1 MSHARPGE
9 NAQISAA
16 RAVRAFYEGIPYP
29 APLASLDDR
38 DLYRDPDR
46 RRALFHRIW
55 PRDRPGSRLEIL
67 VAGCGTSQAAQYA
80 LREPDSHVTAID
92 ISHTSLR
99 HTRSLQQQHDLANLE
114 LHRLPIENIAE
125 LGRSFDLIVCTGVLH
140 HLPDP
145 DLGLRALRA
154 VLRQKGAMHVMVYA
168 AYGRAGIYMMQ
179 QYSRLLGI
187 SASTHELRD
196 LSTTLG
202 TLPADHPISALLHK
216 VKDFRRPESMAD
228 ALLHPLDR
236 AYTVPQLYGW
246 LERCGMTFGRWI
258 EQAPYLPDCGAIAGT
273 PHAARL
279 SALPAPAQYAAAEL
293 FRGTMTRHRFI
304 AYRTDSPT
312 LEHGISFAGEDWRH
326 YIPIRLPWT
335 LSIRDRLPRGSVA
348 VLLNPVHEHCDLVLP
363 VTPTQEHLLSRID
376 GQRDIGELVQEC
388 GTLAETRRA
397 LQFIERLWHYDQI
410 EIDASRVARYE

>member
-1 MSHARPGE
+1 MSHAGPE
-9 NAQISAA
+9 KNLPINAA

-29 APLASLDDR
+29 EPLARLDVR
-38 DLYRDPDR
+38 DSYRDPNR

-55 PRDRPGSRLEIL
+55 PQDRPGSRQEIL

-92 ISHTSLR
+92 ISETSLR
-99 HTRSLQQQHDLANLE
+99 HTRNLQQQHDLANLE
-114 LHRLPIENIAE
+114 LHRLPLEHIEE
-125 LGRSFDLIVCTGVLH
+125 LGSSFDLIVCTGVLH

-154 VLRQKGAMHVMVYA
+154 VLKQKGAMHLMVYG

-179 QYSRLLGI
+179 QYARLLGI
-187 SASTHELRD
+187 SASAHELRD

-202 TLPADHPISALLHK
+202 SLPSDHPISALLHK

-228 ALLHPLDR
+228 ALLHPLDS
-236 AYTVPQLYGW
+236 AYTVPQVYSW

-258 EQAPYLPDCGAIAGT
+258 EQAPYLPDCGALAGT

-279 SALPAPAQYAAAEL
+279 SALPAPAQHAAAEL

-304 AYRTDSPT
+304 AFRADYPT
-312 LEHGISFAGEDWRH
+312 PEHDITFAGEECH
-326 YIPIRLPWT
+326 PYIPIRLPWT
-335 LSIRDRLPRGSVA
+335 LCIRDRVPPGSVA

-363 VTPTQEHLLSRID
+363 VTPTQERLLSRID
-376 GQRDIGELVQEC
+376 GQRDIGELVREC
-388 GTLAETRRA
+388 GTIAETRRA